1 MSFNL
6 DTSRDTEQ
14 QHFEQMRELINY
26 IEERLAVWN
35 NFEVE
40 QGAVQI
46 TLTISKPPQENT
58 IGIQVNDQAQSSDHL
73 R

>member
-1 MSFNL
+1 MSFVL
-6 DTSRDTEQ
+6 HTSRDEEA
-14 QHFEQMRELINY
+14 QHFEQMRELVNY

-46 TLTISKPPQENT
+46 TLTISKPPQVNT
-58 IGIQVNDQAQSSDHL
+58 IGIQVNDQTQTSDHL